1 MIKEKIQKD
10 ILVSLK
16 GKKETELKVLRFV
29 LSLIN
34 YAEIA
39 KQKPLTDEEI
49 ISLLRKE
56 LKKRKEAIEMFKT
69 GGRQDLVTDEEK
81 QLPVIQSFLPQP
93 LSTEELNRIV
103 DEVFKGISGVPNM
116 GQIIGQVM
124 AKVKGQAD
132 GAIVASL
139 VKQKLSK

>member
-16 GKKETELKVLRFV
+16 AKKETELKVLRFI

-39 KQKPLTDEEI
+39 HQKPLSDEEI
-49 ISLLRKE
+49 INLMQKE
-56 LKKRKEAIEMFKT
+56 LKKRKEAIEMFKN
-69 GGRQDLVTDEEK
+69 GGRQDLVADEEK
-81 QLPVIQSFLPQP
+81 QLPIIQSYLPQP
-93 LSTEELNRIV
+93 LSDKELEKII
-103 DEVFKGISGVPNM
+103 DEVVKNISEVPNV

-124 AKVKGQAD
+124 KQVKGQVD
-132 GAIVASL
+132 GATVASL